1 MNNVVMKE
9 INIDTHDINYR
20 INLLLSEK
28 GYCDIFDEE
37 ERIKLM
43 LECLRI
49 YLLDKL
55 LACQSDLGL
64 NNDSTLYE
72 IMEAIENN
80 QTEDRIDSLSPII
93 HYMLNLINI
102 CIGRSLIWGIDEKAT
117 PEDIYFLTRDGVLD
131 EFMTGYEM
139 DFSKGFELIYK
150 ILVGEIKY
158 ENKKKIT
165 LKSSEK

>member
-1 MNNVVMKE
+1 
-9 INIDTHDINYR
+9 
-20 INLLLSEK
+20 
-28 GYCDIFDEE
+28 
-37 ERIKLM
+37 M

-117 PEDIYFLTRDGVLD
+117 P
-131 EFMTGYEM
+131 
-139 DFSKGFELIYK
+139 
-150 ILVGEIKY
+150 
-158 ENKKKIT
+158 
-165 LKSSEK
+165 

>member
-1 MNNVVMKE
+1 
-9 INIDTHDINYR
+9 
-20 INLLLSEK
+20 
-28 GYCDIFDEE
+28 
-37 ERIKLM
+37 
-43 LECLRI
+43 
-49 YLLDKL
+49 
-55 LACQSDLGL
+55 
-64 NNDSTLYE
+64 
-72 IMEAIENN
+72 
-80 QTEDRIDSLSPII
+80 
-93 HYMLNLINI
+93 MLNLINI

-165 LKSSEK
+165 LKSSEN

>member
-49 YLLDKL
+49 YL
-55 LACQSDLGL
+55 
-64 NNDSTLYE
+64 
-72 IMEAIENN
+72 M
-80 QTEDRIDSLSPII
+80 
-93 HYMLNLINI
+93 
-102 CIGRSLIWGIDEKAT
+102 
-117 PEDIYFLTRDGVLD
+117 
-131 EFMTGYEM
+131 
-139 DFSKGFELIYK
+139 SK
-150 ILVGEIKY
+150 
-158 ENKKKIT
+158 
-165 LKSSEK
+165 

>member
-1 MNNVVMKE
+1 MNNVVIKE

-28 GYCDIFDEE
+28 GYCDISDED

-55 LACQSDLGL
+55 LEYKNIFGL
-64 NNDSTLYE
+64 NDDSTLYE

-80 QTEDRIDSLSPII
+80 QTENRMDSLSPII

-102 CIGRSLIWGIDEKAT
+102 CIGRSLIWGIDEKAN
-117 PEDIYFLTRDGVLD
+117 I
-131 EFMTGYEM
+131 
-139 DFSKGFELIYK
+139 
-150 ILVGEIKY
+150 
-158 ENKKKIT
+158 
-165 LKSSEK
+165 